1 MNVKQLS
8 VVIVGLAC
16 LGAAAGCSSSDD
28 KQTNSSGGYTDHTS
42 PYPACNAII
51 QWCHPYDVGEGEIH
65 KCHDQGHEAK
75 SDADCIPVK
84 QHCFDT
90 CQAGAQ
96 DAGMSLDAA
105 AL

>member
-1 MNVKQLS
+1 MNLKALS
-8 VVIVGLAC
+8 VVIGVVAC
-16 LGAAAGCSSSDD
+16 LAGALGCSSSDD
-28 KQTNSSGGYTDHTS
+28 KKPSSSSGYTDHTS
-42 PYPACNAII
+42 PYPTCNAII

-65 KCHDQGHEAK
+65 NCHDQGHEAK

-84 QHCFDT
+84 QHCFDA

-105 AL
+105 LL